1 MKENLRPEFDE
12 AVKAKESGDL
22 LRARQILL
30 QLHQSDPD
38 STAILAVLGH
48 ACFKLSLFDEA
59 IEFFRKA
66 TLLTPHSEAASLGL
80 FHGLWQADRTDEAFD
95 EMRRFLSEYESE
107 EYTKLL
113 ANLKK
118 PQITRH

>member
-1 MKENLRPEFDE
+1 MKENLKPEFDE

-22 LRARQILL
+22 FRARQILL
-30 QLHQSDPD
+30 QLHRSDPG

-48 ACFKLSLFDEA
+48 TCFKLNLLDEA
-59 IEFFRKA
+59 LEFFRKA

-80 FHGLWQADRTDEAFD
+80 FHSLWKADRTDEAFD

-107 EYTKLL
+107 EYTRLL
-113 ANLKK
+113 ADLKK
-118 PQITRH
+118 PQISRH